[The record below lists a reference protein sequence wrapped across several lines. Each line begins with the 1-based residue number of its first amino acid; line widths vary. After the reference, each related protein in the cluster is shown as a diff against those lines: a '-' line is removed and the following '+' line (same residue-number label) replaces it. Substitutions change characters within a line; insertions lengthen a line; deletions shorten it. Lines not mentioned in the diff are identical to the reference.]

1 MTNKADILLVDDDV
15 LAQLMVEDI
24 VDQLGHRFSYA
35 PDGESARKALTE
47 KDFDLVLLDRRL
59 PDTDGLLLAPLI
71 RDEKKAPFI
80 VLSSLDSSND
90 QVLGLGMGAIDYVCK
105 PVEPVILSA
114 RIKACLAARH
124 KSREQTQFSVGVSLQ
139 LDARSR
145 RLSVAG
151 RTETLSPAETRLLV
165 CLIRELGRPCNRMQ
179 ISIAICGREWVYG
192 DRTID
197 VLISRLR
204 RRLRG
209 SSAQIITVHGLG
221 YSLIEDG

>member
-1 MTNKADILLVDDDV
+1 MTDKADILLVDDDV

-35 PDGESARKALTE
+35 PDGESARKALAE

-59 PDTDGLLLAPLI
+59 PDTDGLLLAPQI
-71 RDEKKAPFI
+71 RDENKAPFI
-80 VLSSLDSSND
+80 VLSSLDSPND
-90 QVLGLGMGAIDYVCK
+90 QVLGLGMGAMDYVCK
-105 PVEPVILSA
+105 PVEPVVLSA

-124 KSREQTQFSVGVSLQ
+124 KSREQTQFSVGDSLH